1 MAAAIPSLEEL
12 LEAGAHFGHTT
23 SRWHPKM
30 KPFLYGKRGG
40 IHLIDLARTREQL
53 AKAAAFAEQVG
64 KSGKAVLFVGVKP
77 IARAAVEAEA
87 KRAGS
92 PYVVNR
98 WIGGSLTNW
107 PAVNNMIKRM
117 KQIEDDGRTGKLE
130 KYTKKEQLMFSKDLE
145 KLLQNVGG
153 LRDFKGAAGAVF
165 VLDAKYDKTA
175 VAEAN
180 KLGIPVIGIVDSNIN
195 IKRVQYPIPAN
206 DDAVKSISLIAK
218 FIADAVVAGKEQ
230 AAAPVAV
237 ETNSKS

>member
-1 MAAAIPSLEEL
+1 M
-12 LEAGAHFGHTT
+12 EAGAHFGHTT

-40 IHLIDLARTREQL
+40 IHLIDLTRTREKL
-53 AKAAAFAEQVG
+53 AQAAAFAEQAA
-64 KSGKAVLFVGVKP
+64 KSGKAILFVGVKP
-77 IARAAVEAEA
+77 IARANVAEA
-87 KRAGS
+87 AKRSGS

-153 LRDFKGAAGAVF
+153 LRDFKGTAGAVF
-165 VLDAKYDKTA
+165 VVDAKYDKTA

-206 DDAVKSISLIAK
+206 DDAVKSISLVVK
-218 FIADAVVAGKEQ
+218 VIADAVVAGKEEMSNDKTQ
-230 AAAPVAV
+230 NLNQVQNPNAKIDV
-237 ETNSKS
+237 